1 MPISSTAR
9 AFVAARRTADRRREE
24 KARKDRTAERVKGK
38 TIHDLWPKV
47 LAGMMPGYVA
57 EYLRLSPE
65 ERQRLAR
72 RDAALLQDP
81 APRPSAHVSTWSS
94 EERAAFRA
102 WHEAERRAYFISVFL
117 EMSPAERRAAE
128 RDAAAWEV
136 WEDHGT
142 GS

>member
-9 AFVAARRTADRRREE
+9 AFVATRRIAHQRQQEQ
-24 KARKDRTAERVKGK
+24 ARKDRIAERVKGK
-38 TIHDLWPKV
+38 TIHDLWPKL

-65 ERQRLAR
+65 ERRRVAR

-81 APRPSAHVSTWSS
+81 APRPSTHVSTWSS

-102 WHEAERRAYFISVFL
+102 WHDAERRAYFISVFL
-117 EMSPAERRAAE
+117 EMSPAERRAA
-128 RDAAAWEV
+128 
-136 WEDHGT
+136 
-142 GS
+142 